1 MFPSPT
7 GVLYLLIRRYR
18 NYKIRGE
25 EVSVPYWGSLS
36 SNTSMQSFQYLRMVS
51 VPYWGSLSS
60 NKYPKFQEKFEDEF
74 PSPTGV
80 LYLLIKEV
88 VNIRKR
94 VFVSVPYW
102 GSLSSNPASA
112 NPVFMHI
119 DYSLY
124 VAKNIFIIL
133 IPKVIYNYQ
142 FVQ

>member
-1 MFPSPT
+1 MKFPSPT
-7 GVLYLLIRRYR
+7 GVLYLLIDRRNVIMESR
-18 NYKIRGE
+18 
-25 EVSVPYWGSLS
+25 
-36 SNTSMQSFQYLRMVS
+36 
-51 VPYWGSLSS
+51 
-60 NKYPKFQEKFEDEF
+60 
-74 PSPTGV
+74 
-80 LYLLIKEV
+80 IK
-88 VNIRKR
+88 
-94 VFVSVPYW
+94 VSVPYW

>member
-1 MFPSPT
+1 MIVKK
-7 GVLYLLIRRYR
+7 G
-18 NYKIRGE
+18 KK
-25 EVSVPYWGSLS
+25 
-36 SNTSMQSFQYLRMVS
+36 VS

-60 NKYPKFQEKFEDEF
+60 NKVPAIMREKLD
-74 PSPTGV
+74 
-80 LYLLIKEV
+80 I
-88 VNIRKR
+88 
-94 VFVSVPYW
+94 VSVPYW

>member
-1 MFPSPT
+1 MI
-7 GVLYLLIRRYR
+7 LC
-18 NYKIRGE
+18 N
-25 EVSVPYWGSLS
+25 VSVPYWGSLS
-36 SNTSMQSFQYLRMVS
+36 SNSIKNMKNIKFKNVS

-60 NKYPKFQEKFEDEF
+60 NYLVNVKYE
-74 PSPTGV
+74 
-80 LYLLIKEV
+80 EV
-88 VNIRKR
+88 KR
-94 VFVSVPYW
+94 LVSVPYW